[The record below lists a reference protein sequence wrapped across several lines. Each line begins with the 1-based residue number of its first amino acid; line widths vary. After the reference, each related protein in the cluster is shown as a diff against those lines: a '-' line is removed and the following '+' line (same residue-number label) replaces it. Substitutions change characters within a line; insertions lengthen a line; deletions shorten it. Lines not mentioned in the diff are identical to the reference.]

1 MFRAARDNKASTLR
15 AAFVAG
21 LLCTSQAAR
30 RGDGGVHGESLPA
43 TDGDVSVQSD
53 SLGVGTQLHS
63 KEGRENCIRTEQAR
77 GSAFAHAR
85 VIERT

>member
-15 AAFVAG
+15 AALVAG

-53 SLGVGTQLHS
+53 SLGVGTSLHS
-63 KEGRENCIRTEQAR
+63 KRGEGELHQNRQEAQLLRTPAL
-77 GSAFAHAR
+77 
-85 VIERT
+85 